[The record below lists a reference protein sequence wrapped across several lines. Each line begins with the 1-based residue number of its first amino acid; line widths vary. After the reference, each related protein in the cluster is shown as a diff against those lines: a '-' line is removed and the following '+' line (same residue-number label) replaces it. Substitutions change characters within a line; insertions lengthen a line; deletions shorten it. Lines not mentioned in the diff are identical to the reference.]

1 MTNKKKENSGIAI
14 HCHHDILV
22 EHCYNYKERVDYIKK
37 EKPRSQQETRL
48 RVFKM
53 LPEKALKDT
62 PKYWKKAYDDRK
74 KANDDWKKAY
84 DDRKKVYDDWEKAND
99 DWKKVY
105 DDRKKVYDDWEK
117 ANDDW
122 KKVYDDWPQKSKD
135 AFHKKWC
142 GCKEWNGKELVF

>member
-74 KANDDWKKAY
+74 KANDDWKK
-84 DDRKKVYDDWEKAND
+84 
-99 DWKKVY
+99 
-105 DDRKKVYDDWEK
+105 
-117 ANDDW
+117 
-122 KKVYDDWPQKSKD
+122 VYDDWPQKSKD